1 MTNHSELVIELAL
14 LEEELEAE
22 EALDPL
28 DLIPE
33 DSDCP
38 QGHEQ
43 QQEQLDQALIDLAG
57 DHEQQLQ
64 GLKFFCEHRDPRAL
78 PLLMPLLKSSCPILR
93 MSAVYALGRNPN
105 PEALPILLP
114 QLQQESNGFVRKAL
128 AWTLGNYADPLVV
141 SALLQALSTD
151 IAAVRL
157 WAASSLVDCNLNNE
171 EQRTEV
177 ARQLLL
183 SLRIDTEPA
192 VRSNSAWGLGRL
204 IADSELQ
211 LAKELQEEM
220 KEALVQACLHDS
232 DSGVR
237 DDALNAVEQLNNPT
251 LMARLQSGWA

>member
-1 MTNHSELVIELAL
+1 
-14 LEEELEAE
+14 
-22 EALDPL
+22 
-28 DLIPE
+28 
-33 DSDCP
+33 
-38 QGHEQ
+38 
-43 QQEQLDQALIDLAG
+43 
-57 DHEQQLQ
+57 
-64 GLKFFCEHRDPRAL
+64 
-78 PLLMPLLKSSCPILR
+78 
-93 MSAVYALGRNPN
+93 
-105 PEALPILLP
+105 
-114 QLQQESNGFVRKAL
+114 
-128 AWTLGNYADPLVV
+128 VV

-192 VRSNSAWGLGRL
+192 VRSNSAWSLGRL

-211 LAKELQEEM
+211 LARELQEEM

-237 DDALNAVEQLNNPT
+237 DDALNAVEQLNDPT
-251 LMARLQSGWA
+251 LMARLQSGWV